1 MFRKISVTALLAFVV
16 VTLPAC
22 WPLTKSEQ
30 SAQTVAKQSL
40 YVINV
45 LDRDLYNDCHIA
57 GSVQVSLDAIESFV
71 KNLDKN
77 VEIVVYCSGYSCL
90 ASSQVAQQLK
100 TLGFDH
106 VWAYEAGMADWHQK
120 ASATPAKYPTVGACT
135 KSYLKMANEKPTHE
149 ESSSAAFIDTDEL
162 REKMIVHGL
171 IPASAE

>member
-1 MFRKISVTALLAFVV
+1 MLRKISVAALFAFIV

-22 WPLTKSEQ
+22 WTKKEQ
-30 SAQTVAKQSL
+30 TTQATKQSL

-45 LDRDLYNDCHIA
+45 LDKDLYNDCHIT
-57 GSVQVSLDAIESFV
+57 GSVQVSLDAIETFV

-120 ASATPAKYPTVGACT
+120 AVAAPAKFPTVGACT
-135 KSYLKMANEKPTHE
+135 KSYLKMANEKPAHD
-149 ESSSAAFIDTDEL
+149 ESLSVAFIDTDEL

-171 IPASAE
+171 ISASAE